1 LAVITFFVLIIAAPI
16 SAKGLQSGRMMT
28 GQYDP
33 KTEITFTG
41 AVEKIHRLPNAN
53 MPTGMHL
60 IVKSRNQSTEIR
72 LGPAAFVEKTMEFKE
87 GDSIQI
93 IGSKITMMGRT
104 VVIAREVRKDDQVLT
119 LRDEKGVP
127 VWSRTGRPIS

>member
-1 LAVITFFVLIIAAPI
+1 
-16 SAKGLQSGRMMT
+16 
-28 GQYDP
+28 
-33 KTEITFTG
+33 
-41 AVEKIHRLPNAN
+41 
-53 MPTGMHL
+53 
-60 IVKSRNQSTEIR
+60 
-72 LGPAAFVEKTMEFKE
+72 MEFKE
-87 GDSIQI
+87 GDTIQI